1 MIDKN
6 VSLEHKKVLITGVAG
21 FIGANLAVSL
31 LRTVDNIQIIGI
43 DNLNDYYDV
52 SLKEYRLKQ
61 IISEAGKTSGTF
73 TFIKGDIAEK
83 ETVFGLFQQY
93 CPDIV
98 VNLAAQAGVRYSI
111 INPDAY
117 IKSNLIGFYHIL
129 EACRHSQDKT
139 KGGVEHLVYALKNH
153 GQAFFEEN
161 TGL

>member
-73 TFIKGDIAEK
+73 
-83 ETVFGLFQQY
+83 L
-93 CPDIV
+93 
-98 VNLAAQAGVRYSI
+98 S
-111 INPDAY
+111 
-117 IKSNLIGFYHIL
+117 LIHI
-129 EACRHSQDKT
+129 
-139 KGGVEHLVYALKNH
+139 
-153 GQAFFEEN
+153 
-161 TGL
+161 

>member
-117 IKSNLIGFYHIL
+117 IKSNLIGFYHIKIPL
-129 EACRHSQDKT
+129 NCEILNNSAVLLCLIWFCICR
-139 KGGVEHLVYALKNH
+139 VLLALIH
-153 GQAFFEEN
+153 IFD
-161 TGL
+161 